1 MCYTKS
7 IENKL
12 QKIIKLWRQR
22 TMNNT
27 KTNTNTNT
35 ELVTV
40 KSQGCISTYGL
51 NNGYGVDHIVF
62 YLKAEQEPFA
72 KTASGW
78 LEANGTT
85 PHNGTRITEIQ
96 IKPYTIHKHTDNE
109 ETIKKYMSKG
119 GNFVITHGMNKY
131 KEKTATLYI
140 EVDNTNVKMEGGDIT
155 EVYNESVYNLTVTK
169 RLLSETILNIAGVK
183 VNVFE
188 YVHEI
193 TEPINKEYIKE
204 VERMKEVLKEAGI
217 YLENT
222 DVNKL
227 VNAFKLEKREKTFT
241 AEKLEEIKKIK

>member
-1 MCYTKS
+1 
-7 IENKL
+7 
-12 QKIIKLWRQR
+12 
-22 TMNNT
+22 MNNTT

-51 NNGYGVDHIVF
+51 NNGYEVDHVVF

-96 IKPYTIHKHTDNE
+96 IKPYTVHKHTDNE

-140 EVDNTNVKMEGGDIT
+140 EVDNINVKMEGGDIT
-155 EVYNESVYNLTVTK
+155 EVYNESSYKLTVTK
-169 RLLSETILNIAGVK
+169 RLLSETVINIAGVK

-193 TEPINKEYIKE
+193 TEPINKEHIKE
-204 VERMKEVLKEAGI
+204 VERMKEVLKESGI
-217 YLENT
+217 YFLENT

>member
-1 MCYTKS
+1 MCYTES
-7 IENKL
+7 IKNKL

-27 KTNTNTNT
+27 TKTNTNT

-40 KSQGCISTYGL
+40 KSQGCISTYLL
-51 NNGYGVDHIVF
+51 NNGYEVDHIVF

-72 KTASGW
+72 KTACGW
-78 LEANGTT
+78 LEANGTN
-85 PHNGTRITEIQ
+85 PCNGTRITEIQ

-109 ETIKKYMSKG
+109 ETIKKYMAKG

-140 EVDNTNVKMEGGDIT
+140 EVDNTNVKMEGGDVT

-193 TEPINKEYIKE
+193 TEPVNKEYTEE
-204 VERMKEVLKEAGI
+204 VERMKEVLKGAGI

-222 DVNKL
+222 NVNEL

-241 AEKLEEIKKIK
+241 AEKLEEMKKIK

>member
-1 MCYTKS
+1 MSNTTNTTK
-7 IENKL
+7 
-12 QKIIKLWRQR
+12 
-22 TMNNT
+22 
-27 KTNTNTNT
+27 TNTNT

-51 NNGYGVDHIVF
+51 NNGYEVDHVVF
-62 YLKAEQEPFA
+62 YLKAEQESFA

-78 LEANGTT
+78 LEANGTN
-85 PHNGTRITEIQ
+85 PHNGRRITEIQ

-140 EVDNTNVKMEGGDIT
+140 EVDNTNVKMEGGDIK
-155 EVYNESVYNLTVTK
+155 EVYDESVYSLRVTK

-193 TEPINKEYIKE
+193 TEPISKEHIKE
-204 VERMKEVLKEAGI
+204 VETVKEVLKEAGI
-217 YLENT
+217 YLENS
-222 DVNKL
+222 DINKL

-241 AEKLEEIKKIK
+241 AEKLEEMKRLSK

>member
-1 MCYTKS
+1 
-7 IENKL
+7 
-12 QKIIKLWRQR
+12 
-22 TMNNT
+22 MNNT
-27 KTNTNTNT
+27 TNTKTNT

-40 KSQGCISTYGL
+40 KSQGCISTYLL
-51 NNGYGVDHIVF
+51 NNGYEVDHIVF

-72 KTASGW
+72 KTACGW
-78 LEANGTT
+78 LEATGTT

-119 GNFVITHGMNKY
+119 GNFVITHGMNQY
-131 KEKTATLYI
+131 KEKKATLYI

-155 EVYNESVYNLTVTK
+155 DVYNESVYNLTVTK

-193 TEPINKEYIKE
+193 TEPVNKEYTEE

-222 DVNKL
+222 DINKL

-241 AEKLEEIKKIK
+241 AEKLEEMKKIK

>member
-1 MCYTKS
+1 
-7 IENKL
+7 
-12 QKIIKLWRQR
+12 
-22 TMNNT
+22 MNNT
-27 KTNTNTNT
+27 TKTNTNT

-40 KSQGCISTYGL
+40 KSQGCISTYLL
-51 NNGYGVDHIVF
+51 NNGYEVDHIVF

-72 KTASGW
+72 KTACGW
-78 LEANGTT
+78 LEANGTN
-85 PHNGTRITEIQ
+85 PCNGTRITEIQ

-109 ETIKKYMSKG
+109 ETIKKYMAKG

-140 EVDNTNVKMEGGDIT
+140 EVDNTNVKMEGGDVT

-193 TEPINKEYIKE
+193 TEPVNKEYTEE
-204 VERMKEVLKEAGI
+204 VERMKEVLKGAGI

-222 DVNKL
+222 NVNEL

-241 AEKLEEIKKIK
+241 AEKLEEMKKIK